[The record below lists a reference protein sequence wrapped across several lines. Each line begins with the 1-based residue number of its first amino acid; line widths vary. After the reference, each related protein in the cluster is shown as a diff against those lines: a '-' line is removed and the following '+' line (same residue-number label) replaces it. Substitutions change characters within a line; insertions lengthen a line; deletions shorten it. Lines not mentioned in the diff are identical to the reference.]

1 MRNSKNGN
9 EGLRPAEV
17 VTPERMV
24 EYQAGAIV
32 SRTVVSKTAGTVTL
46 FAFDKGQ
53 ALSEHSA
60 PFDAIVFA
68 LDGAVDV
75 TISGEPFRVE
85 KGQALLM
92 PADEPHAVTATGRFK
107 MMLVMIKS

>member
-1 MRNSKNGN
+1 MEINRSAQ
-9 EGLRPAEV
+9 EGFKPEEV
-17 VTPERMV
+17 VSPEQMV
-24 EYQAGAIV
+24 EYQEGAIV

-60 PFDAIVFA
+60 PYDAIVFS
-68 LDGAVDV
+68 LDGTLEA
-75 TISGEPFRVE
+75 TIQGKPFRVA

-92 PADEPHAVTATGRFK
+92 PANQPHAVSAPERFK